1 MRRETLCDF
10 YYLHNLKNLK
20 TSMETSAET
29 CNFTK
34 SSTPP
39 WLFFSFL
46 KLYTRQIAQ
55 SMIWLWNMDQSS
67 LRLKIIKHSVI
78 EVPKKLIFK
87 QWSYILLN
95 SLTSS
100 SSSRET
106 WLLNLTFCL
115 VYVCTKCMLT
125 VLNSTIIN
133 LKWVANN

>member
-1 MRRETLCDF
+1 MSRETLCDF

-20 TSMETSAET
+20 ISMETSAET

-67 LRLKIIKHSVI
+67 LRLKIKKHSVI
-78 EVPKKLIFK
+78 EVLKKLIFK

-106 WLLNLTFCL
+106 WLLNLTFFV